1 MMNVTSSVPST
12 ALEKIS
18 RKIYRP
24 RSRSTGAALPRH
36 VRRGDY
42 RQLGQFLFGRMQFEI
57 IDENRRGYHAD
68 LRREAG
74 AADERERRGVVH
86 IFECRGIVACG
97 QNVLERAHVE
107 AAE

>member
-36 VRRGDY
+36 GRRGDY
-42 RQLGQFLFGRMQFEI
+42 RQLGQFLFGGMQFEI
-57 IDENRRGYHAD
+57 VDQNRRGYHAD

-74 AADERERRGVVH
+74 AADQRERRGVVH
-86 IFECRGIVACG
+86 VFKGGGIIAG
-97 QNVLERAHVE
+97 SKDVLE
-107 AAE
+107 